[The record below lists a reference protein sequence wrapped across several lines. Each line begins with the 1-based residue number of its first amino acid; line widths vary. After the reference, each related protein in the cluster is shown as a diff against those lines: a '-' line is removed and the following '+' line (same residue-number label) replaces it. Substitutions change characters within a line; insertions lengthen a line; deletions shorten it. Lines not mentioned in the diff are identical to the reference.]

1 MPLLDTNAIALLH
14 TLLTTNSLSRLS
26 TLCASLQAPIEHI
39 LSIVAAHPFVFA
51 RLRATDTPGD
61 DRIAV
66 VLDLTNCTFYARPP
80 NGCTKDIACPYLH
93 LCPSVVL
100 PNRRCQ
106 RPHDC
111 PLSHSL
117 DTEHNRRVIIERG
130 LENLPQKTLI
140 MLILASADPSKTFAV
155 CHHKPKPCRESNCDD
170 LHLCYFYM
178 CSPHLCKY
186 GDCKAGHSLMTQRNI
201 DYLERRGLAHIEP
214 IDVVALFRIV
224 DENKKRSHFYRYQLE
239 QHQQQQQPQP
249 MMIMTLMMDEH
260 GQHQTQPMIM
270 F

>member
-1 MPLLDTNAIALLH
+1 MPLLDGSAIALLH

-26 TLCASLQAPIEHI
+26 TLCASLQVPVEHI
-39 LSIVAAHPFVFA
+39 LSIVATHPFVFA

-80 NGCTKDIACPYLH
+80 NGCTKDTACPYLH

-117 DTEHNRRVIIERG
+117 DTEHNQRVIFTRG
-130 LENLPQKTLI
+130 LENLPQRTLI
-140 MLILASADPSKTFAV
+140 MLILASADPSKTV
-155 CHHKPKPCRESNCDD
+155 
-170 LHLCYFYM
+170 
-178 CSPHLCKY
+178 
-186 GDCKAGHSLMTQRNI
+186 GDKQRT
-201 DYLERRGLAHIEP
+201 AF
-214 IDVVALFRIV
+214 VV
-224 DENKKRSHFYRYQLE
+224 Q
-239 QHQQQQQPQP
+239 
-249 MMIMTLMMDEH
+249 
-260 GQHQTQPMIM
+260 
-270 F
+270 

>member
-1 MPLLDTNAIALLH
+1 MPLLDANAIALLH

-26 TLCASLQAPIEHI
+26 TLCASLQAPVEHI

-51 RLRATDTPGD
+51 RLRATDTPAD

-140 MLILASADPSKTFAV
+140 MLILASADPSKTVRRKTIDFIEYFIEFFVRLTV
-155 CHHKPKPCRESNCDD
+155 C
-170 LHLCYFYM
+170 
-178 CSPHLCKY
+178 
-186 GDCKAGHSLMTQRNI
+186 
-201 DYLERRGLAHIEP
+201 GL
-214 IDVVALFRIV
+214 
-224 DENKKRSHFYRYQLE
+224 SS
-239 QHQQQQQPQP
+239 
-249 MMIMTLMMDEH
+249 
-260 GQHQTQPMIM
+260 
-270 F
+270 

>member
-1 MPLLDTNAIALLH
+1 MTLLDVNGIALLH

-26 TLCASLQAPIEHI
+26 TLSAALQVPVEYI

-51 RLRATDTPGD
+51 RLRANDSSGD

-66 VLDLTNCTFYARPP
+66 VLVLTNCTFYARPP
-80 NGCTKDIACPYLH
+80 NGCTKDMICPYLH

-117 DTEHNRRVIIERG
+117 DTEHNRKIIIEHG

-140 MLILASADPSKTFAV
+140 MLILASTDPSKTV
-155 CHHKPKPCRESNCDD
+155 R
-170 LHLCYFYM
+170 
-178 CSPHLCKY
+178 
-186 GDCKAGHSLMTQRNI
+186 
-201 DYLERRGLAHIEP
+201 
-214 IDVVALFRIV
+214 
-224 DENKKRSHFYRYQLE
+224 KKQNTRFHR
-239 QHQQQQQPQP
+239 
-249 MMIMTLMMDEH
+249 T
-260 GQHQTQPMIM
+260 
-270 F
+270 